1 MNTAV
6 KVICFGDSNTYG
18 YDPRSFWGDTYGKD
32 CCWVQILAEKT
43 GWDVFNQ
50 GENGRQVPSGKVKFP
65 DHSDFILIMLG
76 TNDLLQGHQ
85 PEAVSARMERFLM
98 ESIQEKEKLI
108 LIAPPPM
115 RPGEWV
121 SDQKLIAKS
130 LRLTKCY
137 EQLAEKMEIHFLNS
151 GLWRIPLAY
160 DGVHFTEEGH
170 KKFADELIRYMTAQV
185 KSGRGEKS
193 KLLPAHPKG

>member
-1 MNTAV
+1 
-6 KVICFGDSNTYG
+6 
-18 YDPRSFWGDTYGKD
+18 
-32 CCWVQILAEKT
+32 
-43 GWDVFNQ
+43 
-50 GENGRQVPSGKVKFP
+50 
-65 DHSDFILIMLG
+65 
-76 TNDLLQGHQ
+76 
-85 PEAVSARMERFLM
+85 M

-121 SDQKLIAKS
+121 PDRNLIDKS

-185 KSGRGEKS
+185 KSGRGEKG
-193 KLLPAHPKG
+193 KLLSSHPKE